1 MLQIEYLLP
10 LLTFWHTITT
20 EVRKYKPDHSIA
32 NNIVSAIHCV
42 SYIVQYNLY
51 QDRNYTIHVS
61 IGYYTYDLLY
71 LLSALYWRKTT
82 QIKQYIVF
90 VFHHIFALYMLYIAL
105 TDDHREPLLYAFY
118 IGDLSNIT
126 LYTSYHI
133 RKEYPEYRNTHRF
146 IEFIQ
151 LLWYS
156 YFRVIRSTSLIFYD
170 EMRLYN
176 YSIVYQSSVF
186 LIYIMGLVFS
196 ASLVKKNIVNF
207 MVLSGRIT
215 EKSIVT
221 SANY

>member
-1 MLQIEYLLP
+1 MLQIQYLLP

-20 EVRKYKPDHSIA
+20 EVRKYKQDHSIA

-42 SYIVQYNLY
+42 SYIVQYNIKPE
-51 QDRNYTIHVS
+51 RNYMIHVS
-61 IGYYTYDLLY
+61 FGYYMYDLLY

-82 QIKQYIVF
+82 QIKQYIIF
-90 VFHHIFALYMLYIAL
+90 VIHHIIALYLLHIAL
-105 TDDHREPLLYAFY
+105 TDHHRELLLYAFY

-126 LYTSYHI
+126 LYTSYHV
-133 RKEYPEYRNTHRF
+133 RKEYPDYRNTHRV

-156 YFRVIRSTSLIFYD
+156 YFRVIRSTSLIFND
-170 EMRLYN
+170 EMHLYN
-176 YSIVYQSSVF
+176 CSILYQSSVF

-196 ASLVKKNIVNF
+196 ATLLKKNIVNF

-215 EKSIVT
+215 EKSTVN